1 MPANLFSTA
10 AVIPSTFQQF
20 QYTKWGT
27 TENEWKIAY
36 DVPQKPLK
44 PTHVRV
50 KVVNAGLN
58 PFDFKVAEYGA
69 HWFPSAPSD
78 EAPFVVGFDAAGV
91 VVEVGADVTGFK
103 VGDAVYLETPI
114 DDFGTVAEYICVDA
128 QYVAPKPTNLDF
140 AEAAGV
146 PIVGLTSYQALL
158 GRGALKAGER
168 VLVLGG
174 SSATGMFGIQ
184 LAKALGVHVIAT
196 ASEGKV
202 AFIKSLGAD
211 QVIDYTTEKWV
222 DVLDAHSIDLIYD
235 CGFELQA
242 WTGAAQKILKKVTG
256 RFITLAHK
264 YEELPVSPI
273 GARGE
278 HHICQ
283 SSGKDLRE
291 ITKFIEN
298 GQIKVVVDSVHP
310 FESTVDAM
318 SKVKSGRVLG
328 KVVISV
334 GKE

>member
-1 MPANLFSTA
+1 MA

-235 CGFELQA
+235 CGVDRR
-242 WTGAAQKILKKVTG
+242 GAKDPEKVTG

-264 YEELPVSPI
+264 
-273 GARGE
+273 GE